1 MPRRKPLTS
10 LLFRIF
16 MAFASVGIFGYG
28 GGPSMIPLIQEEVV
42 GVNHWLT
49 TRESVENW

>member
-1 MPRRKPLTS
+1 
-10 LLFRIF
+10 
-16 MAFASVGIFGYG
+16 MAFAKVGIFGYG

-49 TRESVENW
+49 TRESAENW